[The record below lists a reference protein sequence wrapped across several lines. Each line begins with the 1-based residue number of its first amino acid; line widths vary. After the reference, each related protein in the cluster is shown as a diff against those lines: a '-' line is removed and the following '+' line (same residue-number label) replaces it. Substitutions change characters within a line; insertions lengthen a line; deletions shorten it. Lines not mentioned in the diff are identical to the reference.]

1 MANSEGGKVNHK
13 DWVRGELKGL
23 SESLGFRYIPK
34 EELENRLTRL
44 RRGMEKKGIETLLAV
59 QKMDCYYLS
68 GTTQDGLLFV
78 PLEGKP
84 LLMIR
89 REVER
94 ARVESPLEEV
104 LEFKSVRE
112 LPSLIRDHWGRLP
125 QTLGLELDVLAVRD
139 YFRYQ
144 DLFPGTRFMDVSP
157 VIRDI
162 RKIKSPFEI
171 ELMRVAGDIGKK
183 VYQEAREILKEGMT
197 EIEFGG
203 LLEAAAKRYGHE
215 GLLRVRSL
223 NYEAYTW
230 HVLSGPSGG
239 IVSQSDSP
247 MGGLGLSP
255 AFPVGASLR
264 VMRAHEPILV
274 DFGTCYHGYQADET
288 RMFSIGE
295 MGEKFFDAYNACRE
309 IHDAILDETRPG
321 ADCEA
326 IFQKSLRLAEKLGYS
341 SSTDS
346 GHGGSYLGPPGLQ
359 TRFIAHGI
367 GLELNE
373 LPFLAQ
379 GQSYPLEEGM
389 TFAVEPKI
397 VFPGEGY
404 SSRTSS
410 RYERILIRDRLSS
423 WLNCGDPSE
432 GVHTQQPPAANVKT
446 GELVGIPR
454 VVGIGSALSVKVHAV
469 FFRAFPFTPARC
481 QVDLR
486 PVGIQIMTAGGA
498 SIHLLPLLK
507 GVLAPIGVYLV
518 LAILHHLAISA
529 ALVNGV
535 RGATDFFYLYPGR
548 GGGL

>member
-1 MANSEGGKVNHK
+1 MKHK
-13 DWVRGELKGL
+13 DWVLGELEEL
-23 SESLGFRYIPK
+23 STSLGFRYTPR
-34 EELENRLTRL
+34 EEIENRLARL
-44 RRGMEKKGIETLLAV
+44 RKGMEIEEMEAFLVV

-68 GTTQDGLLFV
+68 GTTQTGLLFV

-84 LLMIR
+84 LLMVR

-104 LEFKSVRE
+104 LEFKSTRE
-112 LPSLIRDHWGRLP
+112 LPSLIRNHWGRLP
-125 QTLGLELDVLAVRD
+125 QTLGLELDVLPVRD
-139 YFRYQ
+139 YFRYL
-144 DLFPGTRFMDVSP
+144 DLFPGARFMDASP
-157 VIRDI
+157 IIRDI

-171 ELMRVAGDIGKK
+171 ELMRMAGDIGKK

-264 VMRAHEPILV
+264 VMRAYEPILV
-274 DFGTCYHGYQADET
+274 DFGTCYHGYQADQT

-295 MGEKFFDAYNACRE
+295 MGKKFIDAYKVCRE
-309 IHDAILDETRPG
+309 IHDAVLEETRPG

-326 IFQKSLRLAEKLGYS
+326 IFQKTLRLAEKLGYK
-341 SSTDS
+341 D
-346 GHGGSYLGPPGLQ
+346 SYLGPPGLQ

-379 GQSYPLEEGM
+379 GQSYALEEGM

-397 VFPGEGY
+397 VFSGEG
-404 SSRTSS
+404 SVGLENTVAVTQDG
-410 RYERILIRDRLSS
+410 YEILTPLEQDIFQVCPEHSLS
-423 WLNCGDPSE
+423 
-432 GVHTQQPPAANVKT
+432 
-446 GELVGIPR
+446 
-454 VVGIGSALSVKVHAV
+454 
-469 FFRAFPFTPARC
+469 
-481 QVDLR
+481 
-486 PVGIQIMTAGGA
+486 
-498 SIHLLPLLK
+498 
-507 GVLAPIGVYLV
+507 
-518 LAILHHLAISA
+518 
-529 ALVNGV
+529 
-535 RGATDFFYLYPGR
+535 
-548 GGGL
+548 